1 MGSGDARNSRPA
13 HRAEWLEVNGVRLR
27 ALEEGRGDTTLVFLH
42 GYGESLLTWR
52 YVLDRFTSSYRV
64 LAIDLPGFGQS
75 DALDGGHDFESYERC
90 LSDLIR
96 SRTNGPIVVVGHSM
110 GGQLAAGL
118 ALKHPDR
125 VVAAVLIAPAG
136 AGLNPLLTD
145 TNGVASSAVRWVV
158 PAVSLALPT
167 HDHAWL
173 VEAPADL
180 QRDSAADSVARI
192 ARQRV
197 LTEFDFAALEGRFHG
212 LHQPVLLLWGR
223 QDPTIPFEI
232 GERIAAELPCR
243 RFVAITTLH
252 RPHQTQPD
260 TVAVEMARFLA
271 RPACDGGS
279 GQ

>member
-1 MGSGDARNSRPA
+1 
-13 HRAEWLEVNGVRLR
+13 VI
-27 ALEEGRGDTTLVFLH
+27 FLH

-52 YVLDRFTSSYRV
+52 YILDRFTGKYRV

-75 DALDGGHDFESYERC
+75 DALDGDHDFESYERC
-90 LSDLIR
+90 LGDLIQ
-96 SRTNGPIVVVGHSM
+96 SRTKGPIIVVGHSM

-173 VEAPADL
+173 DEAPADL

-197 LTEFDFAALEGRFHG
+197 LTEFDFAALDGRFDS
-212 LHQPVLLLWGR
+212 LRQPVLLLWGR

-232 GERIAAELPCR
+232 GEGIAAELPCR

-260 TVAVEMARFLA
+260 TVAAEMARFLA
-271 RPACDGGS
+271 RPACEGGT
-279 GQ
+279 GR